1 MSFKQNVI
9 QNVIAIPFG
18 RVASYGQIAALAGNP
33 RAARQVGWILNKLDD
48 LTVPWWRVVNN
59 TGNITIKGSSFTPND
74 QKERLKLEGIE
85 FTKELE
91 IDMKKYRWN
100 SNLAS

>member
-18 RVASYGQIAALAGNP
+18 CVASYGQIAALAGNP

-59 TGNITIKGSSFTPND
+59 TGKITIKGSAFTPTD
-74 QKERLKLEGIE
+74 QVERLLLEGIV
-85 FTKELE
+85 FTKDFE